1 MPPEMGNP
9 IGRLMII
16 AGIALIIGGLL
27 VSFGDRLPLGRLGRL
42 PGDIVWKR
50 GNFIAHFPLATSLL
64 LSLLLTLLLWFINR
78 K

>member
-9 IGRLMII
+9 LGRLMII
-16 AGIALIIGGLL
+16 AGVALIIGGLL
-27 VSFGDRLPLGRLGRL
+27 VSFGDRLPLGRL

-50 GNFIAHFPLATSLL
+50 GNFTAYFPLATSIL
-64 LSLLLTLLLWFINR
+64 LSLLLTLLLWFFNR